1 MRLKREQQQQQE
13 AVTKMVNWVQA
24 QEPILHWLVRGAG
37 LRRQTI
43 EIEPGTVISMWVP
56 KEKVMAAKKKPANKE
71 VVPDPSSDSSRDEE
85 EDKRKKKKQQRGKEK
100 EKPAVVLVHGFAAEG
115 IVTWQFQFGVL
126 VNHYEVY
133 IPDLFFFGGSTTDA
147 ADRSPA
153 FQAECLAAA
162 LDKLS
167 VRRCTAVGFSYGGMV
182 AFKMAEMRPDLV
194 RSLVVSGSVFAMT
207 DSISRT
213 TLDQLGFASSSEL
226 LMPESIKGLKALL
239 SVSMH
244 RKLWF
249 PDFLYKDYLEV
260 LLTTDCIH
268 ACKIACG
275 LIPSTDRCGY
285 EQVMFSN
292 RKERAELL
300 EGLVISNKDA
310 KVPSL
315 DQVMADNRT
324 KGGFR
329 SYLPTPFLL
338 TKTNPPS
345 SSSFI
350 ICRQLGEKTILQSI
364 TKAGHLLHVER
375 PCAYNR
381 HLNKFLA
388 LVKDE

>member
-1 MRLKREQQQQQE
+1 
-13 AVTKMVNWVQA
+13 MVNWVEA

-37 LRRQTI
+37 LRQQTI

-56 KEKVMAAKKKPANKE
+56 KEKVMAAEKKATNKE
-71 VVPDPSSDSSRDEE
+71 VVPDLSSDGSCDEE
-85 EDKRKKKKQQRGKEK
+85 EDKRKKKKKKQRGKEK

-126 VNHYEVY
+126 VSQYEVY
-133 IPDLFFFGGSTTDA
+133 IPDLFFFGGSTTAA

-182 AFKMAEMRPDLV
+182 AFKMAELRPDLV

-207 DSISRT
+207 DSISRA

-244 RKLWF
+244 KKLWF
-249 PDFLYKDYLEV
+249 PDFLYKDYLE
-260 LLTTDCIH
+260 
-268 ACKIACG
+268 
-275 LIPSTDRCGY
+275 
-285 EQVMFSN
+285 VMFSN

-310 KVPSL
+310 KVPPL
-315 DQVMADNRT
+315 DQRILLLWGENDNIFNLELA
-324 KGGFR
+324 KDM
-329 SYLPTPFLL
+329 
-338 TKTNPPS
+338 KE
-345 SSSFI
+345 
-350 ICRQLGEKTILQSI
+350 QLGEKTTLQSI
-364 TKAGHLLHVER
+364 KKAGHLLHVER

-381 HLNKFLA
+381 HLKKFLA
-388 LVKDE
+388 LIKDEGTEE

>member
-1 MRLKREQQQQQE
+1 
-13 AVTKMVNWVQA
+13 MVNWVEA
-24 QEPILHWLVRGAG
+24 QKPILHWLVRGAG
-37 LRRQTI
+37 LRQQTI

-56 KEKVMAAKKKPANKE
+56 KEKVMANKKKATNKE
-71 VVPDPSSDSSRDEE
+71 VVPDLSSDGSRDEE
-85 EDKRKKKKQQRGKEK
+85 EDKRKKKKKQRGKEK

-126 VNHYEVY
+126 VNQYEVY
-133 IPDLFFFGGSTTDA
+133 IPDLFFFGESTTAA

-182 AFKMAEMRPDLV
+182 AFKMAELRPDLV

-207 DSISRT
+207 DSISRA

-244 RKLWF
+244 KKLWF
-249 PDFLYKDYLEV
+249 PDFLYKDYLE
-260 LLTTDCIH
+260 
-268 ACKIACG
+268 
-275 LIPSTDRCGY
+275 
-285 EQVMFSN
+285 VMFSN

-315 DQVMADNRT
+315 DQVCVQRILLLWGENDNIFNLELA
-324 KGGFR
+324 KDM
-329 SYLPTPFLL
+329 
-338 TKTNPPS
+338 KE
-345 SSSFI
+345 
-350 ICRQLGEKTILQSI
+350 QLGEKAILQSI
-364 TKAGHLLHVER
+364 KKAGHLLHVER

-381 HLNKFLA
+381 HLKKFLA
-388 LVKDE
+388 LVKDEGTEE

>member
-1 MRLKREQQQQQE
+1 
-13 AVTKMVNWVQA
+13 MVNWVEA

-37 LRRQTI
+37 LRQQTI

-56 KEKVMAAKKKPANKE
+56 KEKVMATNKE
-71 VVPDPSSDSSRDEE
+71 VVPDLSSDGSCDEE
-85 EDKRKKKKQQRGKEK
+85 EDKRKKKKKKQRGKEK

-126 VNHYEVY
+126 VSQYEVY
-133 IPDLFFFGGSTTDA
+133 IPDLFFFGGSTTAA

-182 AFKMAEMRPDLV
+182 AFKMAELRPDLV

-207 DSISRT
+207 DSISRA

-239 SVSMH
+239 SVSMYK
-244 RKLWF
+244 KLWF
-249 PDFLYKDYLEV
+249 PDFLYKDYLE
-260 LLTTDCIH
+260 
-268 ACKIACG
+268 
-275 LIPSTDRCGY
+275 
-285 EQVMFSN
+285 VMFSN

-300 EGLVISNKDA
+300 EGLVNSNKDA
-310 KVPSL
+310 KVPPL
-315 DQVMADNRT
+315 DQRILLLWGENDNIFNLELA
-324 KGGFR
+324 KDM
-329 SYLPTPFLL
+329 
-338 TKTNPPS
+338 KE
-345 SSSFI
+345 
-350 ICRQLGEKTILQSI
+350 QLGEKTTLQSI
-364 TKAGHLLHVER
+364 KKAGHLLHVER

-381 HLNKFLA
+381 HLKKFLA
-388 LVKDE
+388 LIKDEGTEE

>member
-1 MRLKREQQQQQE
+1 
-13 AVTKMVNWVQA
+13 MVNWVQA

-126 VNHYEVY
+126 VNQYEVY

-260 LLTTDCIH
+260 L
-268 ACKIACG
+268 
-275 LIPSTDRCGY
+275 
-285 EQVMFSN
+285 VMFSN